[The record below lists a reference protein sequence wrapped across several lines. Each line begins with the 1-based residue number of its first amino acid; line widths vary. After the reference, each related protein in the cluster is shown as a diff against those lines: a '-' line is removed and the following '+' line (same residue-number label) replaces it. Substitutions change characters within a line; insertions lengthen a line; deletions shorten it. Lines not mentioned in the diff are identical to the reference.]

1 LFDLWAFR
9 PLKKKK
15 KQDVVGYLEVDYG
28 PEENAHGLFKSY
40 GLVGFYGFL
49 S

>member
-1 LFDLWAFR
+1 LGFSA
-9 PLKKKK
+9 PEKEK

-40 GLVGFYGFL
+40 GLVGFYRFL

>member
-1 LFDLWAFR
+1 LGFSA
-9 PLKKKK
+9 PEKEK

-40 GLVGFYGFL
+40 GLVGFYRMLFF
-49 S
+49 